1 MEILTTKIEGD
12 MVNEKEK
19 KLKEERN
26 EGAERYEANG
36 ENKKSE
42 DFGPRRKKMRKGGVE
57 ISWISWNYL
66 L

>member
-1 MEILTTKIEGD
+1 

-26 EGAERYEANG
+26 EGTERYEANG

-42 DFGPRRKKMRKGGVE
+42 DFGPRRKKMRKRGVE
-57 ISWISWNYL
+57 ISWIS
-66 L
+66 